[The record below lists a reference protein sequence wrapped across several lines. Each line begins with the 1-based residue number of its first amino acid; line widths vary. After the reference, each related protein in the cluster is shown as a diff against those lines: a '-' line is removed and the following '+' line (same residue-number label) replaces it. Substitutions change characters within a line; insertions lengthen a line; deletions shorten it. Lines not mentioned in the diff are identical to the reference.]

1 MSSRP
6 VTSPILAEFSRSIS
20 GMDIM
25 PLWEREAGAM
35 SPGTKCV
42 PQYWRYADLR
52 PSLMKSIDLISKR
65 DAERR
70 VLVLENPSL
79 RGTTYITNTLYA
91 GLQVIAPG
99 EIAPSHRHTPNALR
113 FVIEG
118 EGAYTSVAGERA
130 VMHPGDFIVTPN
142 WTWHDHGNLGTAP
155 VVWLDGLDTPFGK
168 MFGSMFREDLDR
180 ESQKIVHEEGE
191 ALAAYGSNM
200 LPVDFEPDSIHTP
213 ILKYPYD
220 RTREALARLLKAD
233 SLNPAHGVKLR
244 YVNPATGKFPF
255 STMAVF
261 MQLLPKGFEGQRYR
275 STDGTVFVVVE
286 GKGDIEIGGRKYSF
300 EPHDIFVAPPW
311 ETYRLSASDETVL
324 FSYSDRAAQVA
335 LGFWKEELVTNRW
348 AVD

>member
-1 MSSRP
+1 M
-6 VTSPILAEFSRSIS
+6 SPILAEFSRSIK
-20 GMDIM
+20 GMDVT

-42 PQYWRYADLR
+42 PQFWRYSDLR
-52 PSLMKSIDLISKR
+52 PSLMKSIELISKR

-113 FVIEG
+113 FVLEG
-118 EGAYTSVAGERA
+118 EGAYTSVDGERA

-168 MFGSMFREDLDR
+168 MFGSMFREDLEQ
-180 ESQKIVHEEGE
+180 ESQLVTREDGE
-191 ALAAYGSNM
+191 ALASFGSNM
-200 LPVDFEPDSIHTP
+200 LPVDYVAEAAYTP
-213 ILKYPYD
+213 ILNYPYD
-220 RTREALARLLKAD
+220 RTREALARLTTAGRF
-233 SLNPAHGVKLR
+233 NPAHGAKLR
-244 YVNPATGKFPF
+244 YVNPATGKYPF

-261 MQLLPKGFEGQRYR
+261 MQMLPAGFEGKSYR

-286 GKGDIEIGGRKYSF
+286 GEGTFTIGGHRYEF
-300 EPHDIFVAPPW
+300 GAHDIFVAPPW
-311 ETYRLSASDETVL
+311 EAYNFSASSETVL
-324 FSYSDRAAQVA
+324 FSYSDRAAQDA
-335 LGFWKEELVTNRW
+335 LGFWKEELVTN
-348 AVD
+348 V

>member
-1 MSSRP
+1 MSSGP
-6 VTSPILAEFSRSIS
+6 VMSQILAEFSRSIA
-20 GMDIM
+20 GMDVT

-42 PQYWRYADLR
+42 PQFWRYSDLR
-52 PSLMKSIDLISKR
+52 PSLMKSIELISKR

-118 EGAYTSVAGERA
+118 QGAYTSVDGERV

-168 MFGSMFREDLDR
+168 MFGSMFREDLDQ
-180 ESQKIVHEEGE
+180 ESQLVTREEGE
-191 ALAAYGSNM
+191 ALASFGSNM
-200 LPVDFEPDSIHTP
+200 LPVDYVPGAAHTP

-220 RTREALARLLKAD
+220 RTREALARLSTAGRF
-233 SLNPAHGVKLR
+233 NPAQGAKLR
-244 YVNPATGKFPF
+244 YVNPATGKYPF

-261 MQLLPKGFEGQRYR
+261 MQMLPSGFEGKSYR

-286 GKGDIEIGGRKYSF
+286 GEGTFTIGGHRYEF
-300 EPHDIFVAPPW
+300 GVHDIFVAPPW
-311 ETYRLSASDETVL
+311 EAYNLSASSETVL
-324 FSYSDRAAQVA
+324 FSYSDRAAQDA
-335 LGFWKEELVTNRW
+335 LGFWKEELVTN
-348 AVD
+348 V